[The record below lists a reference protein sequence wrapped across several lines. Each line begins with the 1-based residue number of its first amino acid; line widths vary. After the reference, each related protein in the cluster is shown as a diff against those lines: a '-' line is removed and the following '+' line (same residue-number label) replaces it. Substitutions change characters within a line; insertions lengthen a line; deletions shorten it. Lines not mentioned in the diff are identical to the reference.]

1 MDESSR
7 YEKSNVITEY
17 SLPNAHLASLGQRH
31 HTFQRCCMVLKY
43 WPQPSQ
49 FPLLLERSTL
59 CFAGQMPFPQG
70 QHWSGVPWRSLEKVK
85 MEGSMEVYVS
95 ICIAA
100 RVTLFTLSLHCCRLA
115 RLTRAFN
122 SLRFSGSSTVV
133 ACQPSFHTCWTT
145 IFGFFLG
152 GGIAGFCR
160 HIACLGFSRSFMLQD
175 PLNVYLVANDFS
187 TKTSL
192 NNNDVSHPLFPC
204 GLCGSASFSFTA
216 RFLRCTKPLVLS
228 YSAPES
234 QS

>member
-59 CFAGQMPFPQG
+59 CFAGQIPFPQG

-115 RLTRAFN
+115 RLLTRAFN
-122 SLRFSGSSTVV
+122 SYASVVAVV

-145 IFGFFLG
+145 IFGFCWEAELQGFA
-152 GGIAGFCR
+152 GILHVWVFQDHSCCR
-160 HIACLGFSRSFMLQD
+160 IRSMFIW
-175 PLNVYLVANDFS
+175 
-187 TKTSL
+187 
-192 NNNDVSHPLFPC
+192 
-204 GLCGSASFSFTA
+204 
-216 RFLRCTKPLVLS
+216 
-228 YSAPES
+228 
-234 QS
+234 